1 LLNQNIKRRRRMKSP
16 KELKQAVKVK
26 EDEDRVE
33 NKKSS
38 CCSPSCCSNS
48 DEKRN
53 NERKVK

>member
-1 LLNQNIKRRRRMKSP
+1 MKSP
-16 KELKQAVKVK
+16 KELKQAVKGK

-33 NKKSS
+33 IKKSS
-38 CCSPSCCSNS
+38 CCSSSCCSNS